1 MNMIKKVLLVAG
13 LLAFTGAF
21 AANLPGLRPELNG
34 FAAWTKVSF
43 LKDTGGPH
51 AGLSK
56 VVFAN
61 NIASAAWK
69 KKGALPLGSIVVK
82 TAGGIKNP
90 SFIAV
95 MLKRKTGWY
104 YEEYFPK
111 GGRYSVGAGGPGG
124 QALCSNCHEDGPN
137 DFLFTRP

>member
-1 MNMIKKVLLVAG
+1 MMKRWLMVAG
-13 LLAFTGAF
+13 LIVVAGAF

-34 FAAWTKVSF
+34 FSAWTKVSSP
-43 LKDTGGPH
+43 KDTGGPH

-56 VVFAN
+56 AVFAN
-61 NIASAAWK
+61 KIAADAWK

-82 TAGGIKNP
+82 TAGKISNP

-95 MLKRKTGWY
+95 MLKQKTGWY

-124 QALCSNCHEDGPN
+124 QGLCSNCHADAAN
-137 DFLFTRP
+137 DSLFTRP

>member
-1 MNMIKKVLLVAG
+1 MMKRLLMVAG
-13 LLAFTGAF
+13 LIALAGAF

-34 FAAWTKVSF
+34 FSAWTKVSSP
-43 LKDTGGPH
+43 KDTGGPH

-56 VVFAN
+56 AVFAN
-61 NIASAAWK
+61 KIAADAWK

-82 TAGGIKNP
+82 TAGNISNP

-95 MLKRKTGWY
+95 MLKQKTGWY

-111 GGRYSVGAGGPGG
+111 GGRYTVGAGGPGG
-124 QALCSNCHEDGPN
+124 QGLCSSCHEDGAN

>member
-1 MNMIKKVLLVAG
+1 MMKRWLMVAG
-13 LLAFTGAF
+13 VIALAGAF

-34 FAAWTKVSF
+34 FTTWTKVSSP
-43 LKDTGGPH
+43 KDTGGPH

-61 NIASAAWK
+61 KIAADMWK
-69 KKGALPLGSIVVK
+69 KKGALPIGSIVVK
-82 TAGGIKNP
+82 TAGAVANP
-90 SFIAV
+90 TFIAV
-95 MLKRKTGWY
+95 MLKQKSGWY

-111 GGRYSVGAGGPGG
+111 GGRYTVGAGGPGG
-124 QALCSNCHEDGPN
+124 QALCSNCHGDAAN

>member
-1 MNMIKKVLLVAG
+1 MIKRFLTVGG
-13 LLAFTGAF
+13 LLALAGAVVF

-34 FAAWTKVSF
+34 FAAWTKVSSP
-43 LKDTGGPH
+43 KDTGGPH

-56 VVFAN
+56 AVFAN
-61 NIASAAWK
+61 KIAAAAWK

-82 TAGGIKNP
+82 TAGAVGKP

-95 MLKRKTGWY
+95 MIKQKTGWY
-104 YEEYFPK
+104 FEEYFPK
-111 GGRYSVGAGGPGG
+111 SGRYSVGAGGPGG
-124 QALCSNCHEDGPN
+124 QSLCSNCHEDGAN

>member
-1 MNMIKKVLLVAG
+1 MIKRLLTVAG
-13 LLAFTGAF
+13 LIALAGAF

-34 FAAWTKVSF
+34 FAAWTKVSTVR
-43 LKDTGGPH
+43 DTGGPH
-51 AGLSK
+51 TGLSK

-61 NIASAAWK
+61 TIAAEAWK

-82 TAGGIKNP
+82 TAGAVGNP
-90 SFIAV
+90 TFVAV
-95 MLKRKTGWY
+95 MLKQKTGWY

-111 GGRYSVGAGGPGG
+111 GGRYAVGAGGPGG
-124 QALCSNCHEDGPN
+124 QALCSNCHEDAAN